1 MTLYACIKKIKELM
15 FIANGISLN
24 GKKNGEL
31 LAERCKD
38 SALAERLSELAN
50 SIQDKIDKINE
61 LLDSIE
67 NDILSISKAQEELK
81 K

>member
-15 FIANGISLN
+15 FVANGISLN
-24 GKKNGEL
+24 GKMKYER
-31 LAERCKD
+31 LAERYKNN
-38 SALAERLSELAN
+38 SRMKRFYELAT
-50 SIQDKIDKINE
+50 SIQEKIDKINE

-67 NDILSISKAQEELK
+67 KDILSISKVQEELK